1 MAMLKGTQIAD
12 AASLGATTAYY
23 FSADAWKLHS
33 IQAMWTV
40 TACSATATLQYSNDS
55 RAKSDPSNAVWENY
69 ATATAV
75 SATGSKMWGD
85 IGSTIDALYW
95 RVLYTH
101 TSGASD
107 TFKVFAANV
116 NRT

>member
-1 MAMLKGTQIAD
+1 MLKATQIAD
-12 AASLGATTAYY
+12 ATDLNATTAYY

-33 IQAMWTV
+33 VQAMWTV
-40 TACSATATLQYSNDS
+40 TTCSATVKLQYSNDS
-55 RAKSDPSNAVWENY
+55 RAKSSPGTAVWEDY
-69 ATATAV
+69 ATATAIT
-75 SATGSKMWGD
+75 ATGSKMWGD

-101 TSGASD
+101 TSGDSD
-107 TFKVFAANV
+107 TFKVFAANA